1 MNKTNMKSIVIL
13 KNLPSNLI
21 DEAIVVI
28 KDKKKIKEED
38 YNKLIENEKN
48 RLNQNKKK
56 KNKCI
61 QGYINAEEL
70 SKIEKIEKENR
81 KYVIKEAELVIGNY
95 LSNLEKNEKEKKAK
109 RLQAK
114 CKRIKIINL
123 ILTFLTLISFIIA
136 IKK

>member
-38 YNKLIENEKN
+38 YNKLIENEKY

-56 KNKCI
+56 KNKCS

-95 LSNLEKNEKEKKAK
+95 LNNLEKNEKEKTAK

-123 ILTFLTLISFIIA
+123 ILTFLTLISFIMA